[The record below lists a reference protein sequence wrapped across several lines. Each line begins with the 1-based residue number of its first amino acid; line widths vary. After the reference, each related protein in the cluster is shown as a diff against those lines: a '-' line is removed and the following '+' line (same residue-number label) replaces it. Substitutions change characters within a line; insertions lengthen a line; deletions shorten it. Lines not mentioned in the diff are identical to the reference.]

1 MTVRVG
7 LGLRGRVAGR
17 VGRSLKRV
25 FFTLAATL
33 GGLLLALVMLESALR
48 IRPEVFSYRVQ
59 NLAFSKYDV
68 LPDGVNVAVPSIR
81 MQFMRPDFRT
91 EFGFLGHWWE
101 HVGDQRGFR
110 NPPGLG
116 QPEVLLLGD
125 SLIYG
130 HGVEE
135 VQTVA
140 HFLRTDHGHPT
151 YNMAKQGDC
160 LYDHYVR
167 FRMFAPEL
175 RPRVVLLFV
184 FLNDFQDLES
194 RRRPSE
200 RPGFPEIDEYDYTV
214 IRARV
219 AALVAVRPPWL
230 ARTMFRLHSVRLMV
244 QAYRHLDEILARFEI
259 TRSAEAAEEPDPP
272 FLAPIL
278 DRDRFRPLAGYYE
291 RILPDIDR
299 RCRELDARLVVVN
312 LELFKPKR
320 SVRYREA
327 QDVASELVQ
336 SICSRHDIK
345 LVDTATLFG
354 EDWRDAYLPR
364 DGHLTEYGHR
374 RLADFVAR
382 KALTDGE
389 PVLDDSRRQVSSN

>member
-1 MTVRVG
+1 MTVPVG
-7 LGLRGRVAGR
+7 IGSRGRVAGR
-17 VGRSLKRV
+17 LGRGLKRV
-25 FFTLAATL
+25 FFPLLATL

-48 IRPEVFSYRVQ
+48 IRPEIFSYRVQ

-81 MQFMRPDFRT
+81 MHFMRRDFRT
-91 EFGFLGHWWE
+91 DFCFYGHCWE
-101 HVGDQRGFR
+101 HVGDQWGFR

-116 QPEVLLLGD
+116 QPELLLLGD

-140 HFLRTDHGHPT
+140 HFLRTGHEHPT

-200 RPGFPEIDEYDYTV
+200 RPGFPEIDEYDYTD

-219 AALVAVRPPWL
+219 AARVAVRPSWL
-230 ARTMFRLHSVRLMV
+230 ARTLFRLHSVRLMV

-259 TRSAEAAEEPDPP
+259 TRNAEAAEAPDPP

-278 DRDRFRPLAGYYE
+278 DRDRFRPLAEYYE
-291 RILPDIDR
+291 TIVPDLDR
-299 RCRELDARLVVVN
+299 RCRELGARMVVVN
-312 LELFKPKR
+312 VELFKPKR
-320 SVRYREA
+320 SMRYRAA
-327 QDVASELVQ
+327 QDVVREFLQ
-336 SICSRHDIK
+336 PICSRHGID
-345 LVDTATLFG
+345 LVDTGALFG
-354 EDWRDAYLPR
+354 EDWRDAYLAR

-374 RLADFVAR
+374 RLAGFLAQE
-382 KALTDGE
+382 ALTEG
-389 PVLDDSRRQVSSN
+389 PPALDE